1 MEVNQALTLGF
12 ACFTETAMLHHAFTT
27 FLERNDVK
35 AKYYWLALLLYAFC
49 VLFTAGNSFSIYF
62 VSLFCYSL
70 IVLFSLIF
78 FRNQMEV
85 KLIVSFMFVALNYA
99 FTVLAATVLW
109 KMRGNPISEYP
120 LNLEPAFWSQAILY
134 LLFTVSVFVI
144 DKLRNYEKDKNLLF
158 DGIYVFCVPL
168 FMLLIILK

>member
-99 FTVLAATVLW
+99 FTVLAATFLW
-109 KMRGNPISEYP
+109 QMRGNPISEYP
-120 LNLEPAFWSQAILY
+120 CPRNSLIPGLAAMKLRQASTY
-134 LLFTVSVFVI
+134 SASVFI
-144 DKLRNYEKDKNLLF
+144 PAKLIPTTVAVAF
-158 DGIYVFCVPL
+158 V
-168 FMLLIILK
+168 